1 MVVTL
6 GLTGYMVSA
15 YLPPDLA
22 TSRVDVHGDPVRY
35 WLLAG
40 HIGFGTI
47 ATVAGLAQFWPWLR
61 RTRPRAHRW
70 AGRVYFFAG
79 VFPAMVLTVPVVLAS
94 ESGMSNVSALATML
108 VMWAIT
114 GVAGLRAA
122 RSRRFSDHRAWMIR
136 NYAVTVSV
144 HASRLWGAVVIPLVL
159 LQADGPAY
167 QGDTRAIIHDIAGAG
182 AWLGLFVNLAVVEWY
197 LRRRA
202 RPVKT
207 ARNAPSPTGSGS
219 GSGTVPPVA
228 HRLADPAQRG

>member
-1 MVVTL
+1 M
-6 GLTGYMVSA
+6 TGYMVSA

-22 TSRVDVHGDPVRY
+22 TSRVDVQGDPVRY
-35 WLLAG
+35 WLLVG

-61 RTRPRAHRW
+61 RICPRAHRW
-70 AGRVYFFAG
+70 VGRMYFYAG

-94 ESGMSNVSALATML
+94 ESGMSNVSALVAML
-108 VMWAIT
+108 VMWAVT

-122 RSRRFSDHRAWMIR
+122 RSRRFRDHRAWMIR
-136 NYAVTVSV
+136 NYAVTVAV
-144 HASRLWGAVVIPLVL
+144 HASRMWGAVVIPLVL

-167 QGDTRAIIHDIAGAG
+167 QGDTRAIIHDIAGSG

-202 RPVKT
+202 QPVKT
-207 ARNAPSPTGSGS
+207 ARNSSSSTE
-219 GSGTVPPVA
+219 SGTVPSA
-228 HRLADPAQRG
+228 AYR